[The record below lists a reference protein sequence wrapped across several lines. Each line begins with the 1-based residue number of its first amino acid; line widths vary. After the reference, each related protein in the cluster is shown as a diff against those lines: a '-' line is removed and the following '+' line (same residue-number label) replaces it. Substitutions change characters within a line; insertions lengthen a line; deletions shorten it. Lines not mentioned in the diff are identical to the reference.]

1 MFALFLVVRCL
12 FLEERVKG
20 WKEKGRE
27 SGANEVLP
35 SGRLGDHQE
44 QALCFPTEV
53 LDIICLTWGWTETPG
68 TDGLAVCVFRQG
80 WSQALSFLS

>member
-1 MFALFLVVRCL
+1 M
-12 FLEERVKG
+12 KG

-35 SGRLGDHQE
+35 SGRCGDCQE

-53 LDIICLTWGWTETPG
+53 LDIAYLTRRWTEMPG
-68 TDGLAVCVFRQG
+68 TDGLAVCVFC
-80 WSQALSFLS
+80 